1 MFGNICNVYQL
12 NFNISTSMKQPSESK
27 EDLEKF
33 VEEMR
38 DYFQKIT
45 GTQIKISNFEKV
57 PEEDLENT
65 ILIDMQISSN
75 DVAQLNNVKHILLE
89 NENKLIDGK
98 EPYLIIFNGN
108 EDDDGQKFDYDKNL
122 SYFEFCFQYKFT
134 QKFQSKLELLKLSM
148 SELYELINYWFKK
161 ATPEL
166 FCADNNTLPAI
177 ESIDEYLNEWQHFI
191 RNELHFQYVHMC
203 TDGNPNN
210 M

>member
-108 EDDDGQKFDYDKNL
+108 EDDGKNFSYNKNL
-122 SYFEFCFQYKFT
+122 SYFEFAFQYKFT
-134 QKFQSKLELLKLSM
+134 QKFQSKLEQLNLSM

-166 FCADNNTLPAI
+166 FDVDNNTLPSV

-191 RNELHFQYVHMC
+191 RNELHFQYIHMC
-203 TDGNPNN
+203 KDGNPSN

>member
-108 EDDDGQKFDYDKNL
+108 EDDGKNFSYNKNL
-122 SYFEFCFQYKFT
+122 SYFEFAFQYKFT
-134 QKFQSKLELLKLSM
+134 QKFKSKLELLNLSM
-148 SELYELINYWFKK
+148 NELYELINYWFKK

-166 FCADNNTLPAI
+166 FYVDNNTLPSV

-203 TDGNPNN
+203 PDGNPNN

>member
-75 DVAQLNNVKHILLE
+75 NVEQLNKIKHILLE
-89 NENKLIDGK
+89 NENKLINGTQ
-98 EPYLIIFNGN
+98 PYFIVFNDN
-108 EDDDGQKFDYDKNL
+108 EDDGKNFSYNKNL
-122 SYFEFCFQYKFT
+122 SYFGFVFQYKFT
-134 QKFQSKLELLKLSM
+134 QKFQSKLEQLNPSIN
-148 SELYELINYWFKK
+148 ELYELINYWFKK
-161 ATPEL
+161 TTPEL
-166 FCADNNTLPAI
+166 FYVDNNTLPSV

>member
-65 ILIDMQISSN
+65 LLIDMQITTN
-75 DVAQLNNVKHILLE
+75 NAEKLNKIKYILLE
-89 NENKLIDGK
+89 NENKLIDGIQ
-98 EPYLIIFNGN
+98 PYLIIFNDN
-108 EDDDGQKFDYDKNL
+108 EDDGKNFSYDKNL
-122 SYFEFCFQYKFT
+122 SYFEFVFQYKFT
-134 QKFQSKLELLKLSM
+134 QKFQSKLEQLNPSM
-148 SELYELINYWFKK
+148 NELYELINYWFKK
-161 ATPEL
+161 ATSEL
-166 FCADNNTLPAI
+166 FYVDNNTLPSV

-191 RNELHFQYVHMC
+191 RNELHFQYVQSYC
-203 TDGNPNN
+203 ESQ
-210 M
+210 

>member
-12 NFNISTSMKQPSESK
+12 NFNISTSMKQPSELK

-38 DYFQKIT
+38 DCLQKLT
-45 GTQIKISNFEKV
+45 GSQINISKFEKL
-57 PEEDLENT
+57 PEDELENT

-75 DVAQLNNVKHILLE
+75 NVEQLNKIKHILLE
-89 NENKLIDGK
+89 NENKLIDGTQ
-98 EPYLIIFNGN
+98 PYLIVFNDN
-108 EDDDGQKFDYDKNL
+108 EDDSKNFSYNKNL

-134 QKFQSKLELLKLSM
+134 QKFKSKLELLNLSM
-148 SELYELINYWFKK
+148 NELYELINYWFKK

-166 FCADNNTLPAI
+166 FYVDNNTLPSV

-203 TDGNPNN
+203 KDGNPSNI
-210 M
+210 